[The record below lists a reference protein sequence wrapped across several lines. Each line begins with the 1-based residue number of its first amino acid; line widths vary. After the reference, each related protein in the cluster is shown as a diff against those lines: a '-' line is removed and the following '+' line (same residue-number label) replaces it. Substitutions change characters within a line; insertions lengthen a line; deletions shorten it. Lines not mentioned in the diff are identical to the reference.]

1 MRVLVDAVMVKS
13 PGGIQLR
20 DELILSMVGCAPE
33 DGSLILLVP
42 QDKCPSITSE
52 KLRVNAAEPPRGYW
66 SGKWR
71 WYNRVLPEMAKAAD
85 ADVIYSLS
93 GIVSNKMSRS
103 FGIVGTTNNMLP
115 FTPQRLQAYPL
126 KGRLYYKLLRH
137 IIVSSLKKADTVILH
152 SQHALNMI
160 LPYTG
165 DISSKTYVALTGV
178 PRDMGFEP
186 SAFCHPYNGRP
197 YLLYLSAIY
206 SYKNHLKLIEAYD
219 RMLQEQ
225 ADIPD
230 LLIAGI
236 PAEKDYLAKI
246 LAAIKEK
253 NIGNKVKYLGIL
265 DRKDIPAWLH
275 YAQINLLPSTCETG
289 LIVVSEVLG
298 VGGALACS
306 NVAPMPELASYAA
319 ELFDPYSIE
328 SMRQVIL
335 GLIRNPERTQELRQL
350 AAKRIAELSWDAC
363 GAALWQAARKARAA
377 FIKRKEK

>member
-1 MRVLVDAVMVKS
+1 
-13 PGGIQLR
+13 
-20 DELILSMVGCAPE
+20 
-33 DGSLILLVP
+33 
-42 QDKCPSITSE
+42 
-52 KLRVNAAEPPRGYW
+52 
-66 SGKWR
+66 
-71 WYNRVLPEMAKAAD
+71 
-85 ADVIYSLS
+85 
-93 GIVSNKMSRS
+93 
-103 FGIVGTTNNMLP
+103 
-115 FTPQRLQAYPL
+115 
-126 KGRLYYKLLRH
+126 
-137 IIVSSLKKADTVILH
+137 
-152 SQHALNMI
+152 MI